1 MTKISLFYAD
11 WCGHCRTFKPIWDAL
26 KKEFV
31 KNNVE
36 YKEYEDSKNEEIIKK
51 EGIDG
56 FPTIKIENDNGVKY
70 EYMGER
76 SADGILNEVLP
87 NLQIGGNLK
96 KYFIKYSDIY

>member
-11 WCGHCRTFKPIWDAL
+11 WCGHCKTFKPIWDAL
-26 KKEFV
+26 KKEFI

-36 YKEYEDSKNEEIIKK
+36 FKEYEDSKNEEIIKK

-56 FPTIKIENDNGVKY
+56 FPTIKIKKNDGIEY

-76 SADGILNEVLP
+76 SANAILNEILP
-87 NLQIGGNLK
+87 NLQIGGKKN
-96 KYFIKYSDIY
+96 KYFIKYSKF

>member
-11 WCGHCRTFKPIWDAL
+11 WCGHCKTFKPIWDAL
-26 KKEFV
+26 KKEFI

-36 YKEYEDSKNEEIIKK
+36 FKEYEDSKNEEIIKK

-56 FPTIKIENDNGVKY
+56 FPTIKIKNDDGFEY

-76 SADGILNEVLP
+76 SANGILNELLP
-87 NLQIGGNLK
+87 NLQMGGNK
-96 KYFIKYSDIY
+96 NKYFIKYSKF

>member
-26 KKEFV
+26 KKEFI
-31 KNNVE
+31 KNNIE
-36 YKEYEDSKNEEIIKK
+36 YKEYEDSENEEIIKK

-56 FPTIKIENDNGVKY
+56 FPTIKIKKDDDIEY

-76 SADGILNEVLP
+76 SANGILNEILP
-87 NLQIGGNLK
+87 NLQIGG
-96 KYFIKYSDIY
+96 KYFINYTKL